1 MLVRGYAL
9 SGESVIAIVGN
20 YDFCGWINEESCPLD
35 MHQAIALPP
44 SKPETPPGNDW
55 RVHCIWDRRRR
66 HQVPS
71 TIGSPGFTSGD
82 GVPGTQHTLPF
93 AVPVAFLFGGAFVV
107 RLLALGQSDLDLDVV
122 AFPVHG
128 GRYQRVALALDG
140 ADEFVDFTA

>member
-55 RVHCIWDRRRR
+55 HVHCIWDRRRW
-66 HQVPS
+66 HQVLS
-71 TIGSPGFTSGD
+71 TTGSSGFTSIGC
-82 GVPGTQHTLPF
+82 GPANVRQRGFWH
-93 AVPVAFLFGGAFVV
+93 AAHAAFRG
-107 RLLALGQSDLDLDVV
+107 SS
-122 AFPVHG
+122 
-128 GRYQRVALALDG
+128 RVLSRRHVCRA
-140 ADEFVDFTA
+140 TACPW